1 MNFAESSCAE
11 SSRIEQGQAA
21 SSRVEQSQAESSS
34 HAETSRVKQ
43 SRAESGRVALLMK
56 PHLLLDFC
64 TKSENFIHRT
74 FVLNWKILVIG
85 HLY

>member
-1 MNFAESSCAE
+1 MGSIPDCQL
-11 SSRIEQGQAA
+11 RGQG
-21 SSRVEQSQAESSS
+21 SRVKQSRAELSSQGES
-34 HAETSRVKQ
+34 SRVKQ